1 MGSTTTVVEDIEE
14 ASYNGNR
21 ETYAM
26 NTIKILL
33 VENHVIVRQGTRQ
46 LLDHERDFEIVG
58 EAGDGEEAVQL
69 ASQLR
74 PDVVIMDVAMP
85 KLSGIEATRQIKALL
100 PSTIVLVLT
109 GYDYDE
115 YIFSLLEAGAAGYLL
130 KEVSGDELIRSIRAV
145 YAGEPALHPKVVRK
159 LIDRFSPTHTGPV
172 ETRPL
177 ETLSEREMEVLKMAA
192 KAMSNKDISDA
203 LFISARTVQAHL
215 RSIFNKLGVGSR
227 TEAVLYS
234 LKRGWFTME
243 DLP

>member
-1 MGSTTTVVEDIEE
+1 MK
-14 ASYNGNR
+14 
-21 ETYAM
+21 
-26 NTIKILL
+26 TIRILL
-33 VENHVIVRQGTRQ
+33 AEDHVIVRQGTCQ
-46 LLDHERDFEIVG
+46 LLEHERDFEIIG

-85 KLSGIEATRQIKALL
+85 KLSGIEATKQIKALL

-109 GYDYDE
+109 AYDYDE

-130 KEVSGDELIRSIRAV
+130 KEVGGDELIRSIRAV
-145 YAGEPALHPKVVRK
+145 YAGEPVLHPKVARK
-159 LIDRFSPTHTGPV
+159 LMDRFSPKSAGPV
-172 ETRPL
+172 EFRPV

-192 KAMSNKDISDA
+192 EAMGNKEISEA

-227 TEAVLYS
+227 SEAVLYG